1 MAERSLLIYNYPH
14 ILIIINMLNVKWL
27 MSDIG
32 QRGDLI
38 NTLWSMS
45 NLKEE
50 TRNRILERVITQIG
64 NLSLFLMMR
73 IRFSID

>member
-73 IRFSID
+73 LRFSID

>member
-1 MAERSLLIYNYPH
+1 
-14 ILIIINMLNVKWL
+14 MLNVKWL

>member
-50 TRNRILERVITQIG
+50 TRNRILEWVITQIG